1 MERRNAWKTYTQE
14 QLKEL
19 DQINDRYKICL
30 DEGKT
35 ERECIRLTVKELEK
49 QGYRNLND
57 IKGSLKTGDKV
68 YAVCMGKSIAMF
80 RIGKE
85 PLENGMN
92 ILGAHIDSPRI
103 DVKQNPLY
111 ENEELAY
118 LDTHYYG
125 GIKKYQWVTL
135 PLALHG
141 VIVKT
146 DGTVQEVSIGE
157 KEEDPY
163 FTDDRVCD
171 IVSEI
176 HRRFADCAI
185 TLSIGEKSRE
195 SYQAYYDAGAERYLL
210 RHETAT
216 EAHYGKLHPAEMS
229 LANRKKCLFDLKEI
243 GYQVGAGFMVDSPF
257 QTTENLVADLR
268 FLQELQPDMIGIGPY
283 ITHGE
288 TPFAQYP
295 SGSLE
300 KTLRMVS
307 ILRLLFPYALIPST
321 TALGTIHPEGREL
334 GLKAGGNV
342 VMPNLSP
349 ASVRKKYDLYENKI
363 CTGEE
368 AAQCRGCLEQRVA
381 RAGYRIVTD
390 RGDVRR

>member
-1 MERRNAWKTYTQE
+1 M
-14 QLKEL
+14 L
-19 DQINDRYKICL
+19 
-30 DEGKT
+30 
-35 ERECIRLTVKELEK
+35 
-49 QGYRNLND
+49 QG
-57 IKGSLKTGDKV
+57 G
-68 YAVCMGKSIAMF
+68 
-80 RIGKE
+80 
-85 PLENGMN
+85 
-92 ILGAHIDSPRI
+92 
-103 DVKQNPLY
+103 
-111 ENEELAY
+111 
-118 LDTHYYG
+118 
-125 GIKKYQWVTL
+125 
-135 PLALHG
+135 
-141 VIVKT
+141 
-146 DGTVQEVSIGE
+146 
-157 KEEDPY
+157 EDPY

>member
-1 MERRNAWKTYTQE
+1 MLKIKEISLADDEELKQWIDTPGQEITEALAVAADRVRREHYGDEVYVRGLIEFTNYCKNNCYYCGIRRDNSNA
-14 QLKEL
+14 
-19 DQINDRYKICL
+19 DRY
-30 DEGKT
+30 
-35 ERECIRLTVKELEK
+35 RLTKEEILSCCEE
-49 QGYRNLND
+49 GYRL
-57 IKGSLKTGDKV
+57 G
-68 YAVCMGKSIAMF
+68 F
-80 RIGKE
+80 RTFV
-85 PLENGMN
+85 L
-92 ILGAHIDSPRI
+92 
-103 DVKQNPLY
+103 Q
-111 ENEELAY
+111 
-118 LDTHYYG
+118 G
-125 GIKKYQWVTL
+125 G
-135 PLALHG
+135 
-141 VIVKT
+141 
-146 DGTVQEVSIGE
+146 
-157 KEEDPY
+157 EDPY

-185 TLSIGEKSRE
+185 TLSIGEKTRE
-195 SYQAYYDAGAERYLL
+195 SYRAYYDAGAERYLL

-216 EAHYGKLHPAEMS
+216 EVHYGKLHPAEMS

-321 TALGTIHPEGREL
+321 TALGTIHAEGREL

-349 ASVRKKYDLYENKI
+349 VSVRKKYDLYENKI